1 MKKFALAL
9 LALATALAI
18 SPAAMADTFS
28 FSFTSPNYAGGSS
41 DVGASGN
48 LQGTFSA
55 SEVGANI
62 WQITSASILVF
73 GGAVYEGGTGSLASA
88 GTDGSDNLLYMNG
101 APSIAYVDNG
111 GISFD
116 LGTEWINIYTGFV
129 SGSTQYGTFTGD
141 GTNDYGIQ
149 EGPLSDTSG
158 NTINFQ
164 NNGEL
169 VVSDTTPTSTPE
181 PSSLLLLGTG
191 LLGLALVAFRKA
203 KPSRPVLDLCL

>member
-1 MKKFALAL
+1 MKKFAFAL
-9 LALATALAI
+9 LAMATALAI
-18 SPAAMADTFS
+18 TPAAMADTFS
-28 FSFTSPNYAGGSS
+28 FTYATPNTTISGS
-41 DVGASGN
+41 DVSAFGT

-55 SEVGANI
+55 TEVGANI
-62 WQITSASILVF
+62 WKITSASIDVF
-73 GGAVYEGGTGSLASA
+73 GSTVYASGTGSLAPL

-116 LGTEWINIYTGFV
+116 LASEWINIYTGWV
-129 SGSTQYGTFTGD
+129 AGSTAYGTFTGD

-149 EGPLSDTSG
+149 EGPLSDPSG
-158 NTINFQ
+158 NTIDYT

-169 VVSDTTPTSTPE
+169 NVFDTTPTPE

-191 LLGLALVAFRKA
+191 LVGLAFIAFRKA
-203 KPSRPVLDLCL
+203 KPARPVLHLNM

>member
-1 MKKFALAL
+1 MKKITIAL
-9 LALATALAI
+9 LALAVVLAVT
-18 SPAAMADTFS
+18 PAAMADTFD
-28 FSFTSPNYAGGSS
+28 FTFTTPNTTVNGS
-41 DVGASGN
+41 DVSAFGS
-48 LQGTFSA
+48 LQGTFSGT
-55 SEVGANI
+55 EVGANI
-62 WQITSASILVF
+62 WDITSASITVF
-73 GGAVYEGGTGSLASA
+73 GSTVYASGTGSLAPT
-88 GTDGSDNLLYMNG
+88 GIDGSDNLLYMNG

>member
-88 GTDGSDNLLYMNG
+88 GTDGSDNRLYMNG

-116 LGTEWINIYTGFV
+116 LASEWINIYTGWV
-129 SGSTQYGTFTGD
+129 AGSTAYGTFTGD

-149 EGPLSDTSG
+149 EGPLSDPSG
-158 NTINFQ
+158 NTIDYT

-169 VVSDTTPTSTPE
+169 NVFDTTPTPE

-191 LLGLALVAFRKA
+191 LVGLAFIAFRKA
-203 KPSRPVLDLCL
+203 KPARPVLHLNM

>member
-1 MKKFALAL
+1 MKKITIAL
-9 LALATALAI
+9 LALAVVLAVT
-18 SPAAMADTFS
+18 PAAMADTFD
-28 FSFTSPNYAGGSS
+28 FTFTTPNTTVNGS
-41 DVGASGN
+41 DVSAFGS
-48 LQGTFSA
+48 LQGTFSGT
-55 SEVGANI
+55 EVGANI
-62 WQITSASILVF
+62 WDITSASITVF
-73 GGAVYEGGTGSLASA
+73 GSTVYASGTGSLAPT
-88 GTDGSDNLLYMNG
+88 GIDGSDNLLYMNG
-101 APSIAYVDNG
+101 APTIAYVDNG
-111 GISFD
+111 GITFD